1 MRAEHVVQRFALGD
15 ARGFQP
21 LDLPRDRA
29 VFLLHGGVLRVRHKT
44 DAVADGRQALVGVV
58 PGLIEAKVG
67 INENGGK
74 YDAALFSKFESWD
87 ALHAYDSHP
96 EHLKVRAFVKAVR
109 LERESVDF
117 ES

>member
-1 MRAEHVVQRFALGD
+1 MVTHIVFWALKDEAEGHSKRENAEHIKEMLE
-15 ARGFQP
+15 
-21 LDLPRDRA
+21 
-29 VFLLHGGVLRVRHKT
+29 
-44 DAVADGRQALVGVV
+44 ALVGVV
-58 PGLIEAKVG
+58 PGLIEAKV
-67 INENGGK
+67 GK

>member
-1 MRAEHVVQRFALGD
+1 MVTHIVFWKLKDEALG
-15 ARGFQP
+15 ASKKENAKQIKQR
-21 LDLPRDRA
+21 LE
-29 VFLLHGGVLRVRHKT
+29 
-44 DAVADGRQALVGVV
+44 ALVGVV

-74 YDAALFSKFESWD
+74 YDAALYSRFESME

-96 EHLKVRAFVKAVR
+96 EHLKIRDFVKAVR

-117 ES
+117 ED

>member
-1 MRAEHVVQRFALGD
+1 MVTHIVFWALKDEAEGHSKRENAEHIKEMLEAL
-15 ARGFQP
+15 
-21 LDLPRDRA
+21 
-29 VFLLHGGVLRVRHKT
+29 
-44 DAVADGRQALVGVV
+44 
-58 PGLIEAKVG
+58 VG

>member
-1 MRAEHVVQRFALGD
+1 MVTHIVFWALKDEAEGHDKRENAEHIE
-15 ARGFQP
+15 
-21 LDLPRDRA
+21 
-29 VFLLHGGVLRVRHKT
+29 
-44 DAVADGRQALVGVV
+44 ALVGVV
-58 PGLIEAKVG
+58 PGLIKAEVG

-74 YDAALFSKFESWD
+74 YDAALFSQFESWD

-117 ES
+117 ED

>member
-1 MRAEHVVQRFALGD
+1 MVTHIVFWALKDEAEGHSKRENAEHIKEMLE
-15 ARGFQP
+15 
-21 LDLPRDRA
+21 
-29 VFLLHGGVLRVRHKT
+29 
-44 DAVADGRQALVGVV
+44 ALVGVV

-96 EHLKVRAFVKAVR
+96 GTSGCALSSRRFASNARAWILKA
-109 LERESVDF
+109 DF
-117 ES
+117 YF